1 MATTTDDIQEQVME
15 LFDQLVKDLPHSE
28 YLEVVENLASDF
40 ESRYEAARE
49 EADKMEGETE

>member
-1 MATTTDDIQEQVME
+1 MSADDIQQQVME
-15 LFDQLVKDLPHSE
+15 LFDRLVEKLPHSE

-49 EADKMEGETE
+49 EADRIEEDDE